1 MQLTDYI
8 PTINTLRNV
17 IDIALVFII
26 VYVVLKLLRGTRA
39 VPTVVGM
46 VILALLYWLA
56 VAQEL
61 STLEF
66 VLRYAVGF
74 IGIAI
79 IVLFQSEIRQA
90 LIYFANRLRF
100 PILKRQRG
108 QFGGSVY
115 DEIVLAVTTLAS
127 EKTGALIVIER
138 NIGLRNFIDAG
149 VQLDARLSY
158 DLLVTIFNPSTPLHD
173 GAVVIQNERL
183 AAASVFLPLTKN
195 PEISRELGTRHR
207 AAIGITEGSDAISLV
222 VSEETGLITYVE
234 AGEVRRNIETTQ
246 LRKLLLDAMEIPLIE
261 PPRNAQSDEGGGD
274 RELRIENGELR
285 MENCKAKI
293 SPPASPSN
301 LDSSLMSSE
310 GKHRIAQ
317 LAMLHD
323 VPSQLDPVLL
333 ILNSQ
338 FSILN

>member
-1 MQLTDYI
+1 MVAVDTNTFM

-17 IDIALVFII
+17 LDIALVFAI

-39 VPTVVGM
+39 VPTVLGM
-46 VILALLYWLA
+46 VLIGLLYWFA
-56 VAQEL
+56 AIYEL

-90 LIYFANRLRF
+90 LIFFGNRLRF

-149 VQLDARLSY
+149 VQLDAHLSY

-195 PEISRELGTRHR
+195 PEVSRDLGTRHR
-207 AAIGITEGSDAISLV
+207 AAIGITEGTDAISIV
-222 VSEETGLITYVE
+222 VSEETGLITFVQ
-234 AGEVRRNIETTQ
+234 GNNIIRNIDTAT
-246 LRKLLLDAMEIPLIE
+246 LRRLLLEAMEIPIVETKRE
-261 PPRNAQSDEGGGD
+261 PV
-274 RELRIENGELR
+274 
-285 MENCKAKI
+285 KAVKE
-293 SPPASPSN
+293 
-301 LDSSLMSSE
+301 SE
-310 GKHRIAQ
+310 TEITIG
-317 LAMLHD
+317 
-323 VPSQLDPVLL
+323 
-333 ILNSQ
+333 
-338 FSILN
+338 

>member
-1 MQLTDYI
+1 MDLSNYI
-8 PTINTLRNV
+8 PTFVSLRNV
-17 IDIALVFII
+17 LDIALVFII

-46 VILALLYWLA
+46 VILALVYWIA

-149 VQLDARLSY
+149 VQLDARISY

-173 GAVVIQNERL
+173 GAVVIQNERV

-195 PEISRELGTRHR
+195 PEVSRELGTRHR

-234 AGEVRRNIETTQ
+234 AGNVHRNLDTTQ
-246 LRKLLLDAMEIPLIE
+246 LRKFLLDALEIPLVEARRDTVKPIKE
-261 PPRNAQSDEGGGD
+261 AETDITVS
-274 RELRIENGELR
+274 
-285 MENCKAKI
+285 
-293 SPPASPSN
+293 
-301 LDSSLMSSE
+301 
-310 GKHRIAQ
+310 
-317 LAMLHD
+317 
-323 VPSQLDPVLL
+323 
-333 ILNSQ
+333 
-338 FSILN
+338 

>member
-1 MQLTDYI
+1 MQFTNYI
-8 PTINTLRNV
+8 PAISSVRNV
-17 IDIALVFII
+17 IDIVLVFVI

-39 VPTVVGM
+39 VPTVVGI
-46 VILALLYWLA
+46 VLLGLLYWLA
-56 VAQEL
+56 VAQGL
-61 STLEF
+61 ATLEF
-66 VLRYAVGF
+66 VLRYAVLY

-90 LIYFANRLRF
+90 LIYFANRFRF

-138 NIGLRNFIDAG
+138 NIGLRNFVDAG

-173 GAVVIQNERL
+173 GAVIIQNERL

-195 PEISRELGTRHR
+195 PAVSRELGTRHR
-207 AAIGITEGSDAISLV
+207 AAIGITENSDAISLV

-234 AGEVRRNIETTQ
+234 AGEVRRNLDTTA

-261 PPRNAQSDEGGGD
+261 KRRDAATKLQDADTEVT
-274 RELRIENGELR
+274 
-285 MENCKAKI
+285 I
-293 SPPASPSN
+293 S
-301 LDSSLMSSE
+301 
-310 GKHRIAQ
+310 
-317 LAMLHD
+317 
-323 VPSQLDPVLL
+323 
-333 ILNSQ
+333 
-338 FSILN
+338 

>member
-1 MQLTDYI
+1 MQLADLA
-8 PTINTLRNV
+8 PTMSTLRNV
-17 IDIALVFII
+17 LDIALVFVI

-39 VPTVVGM
+39 VPTVVGLM
-46 VILALLYWLA
+46 ILTILYYVALT
-56 VAQEL
+56 QEL
-61 STLEF
+61 ATLEF

-90 LIYFANRLRF
+90 LIFFANRLRF

-149 VQLDARLSY
+149 VQLDARLMY
-158 DLLVTIFNPSTPLHD
+158 DLLVTIFNPATPLHD

-195 PEISRELGTRHR
+195 PSISREMGTRHR
-207 AAIGITEGSDAISLV
+207 AAIGITEGTDAISLV

-234 AGEVRRNIETTQ
+234 AGEIRRNLDTNQ
-246 LRKLLLDAMEIPLIE
+246 LRKTLLDAMEVPLVQ
-261 PPRNAQSDEGGGD
+261 AK
-274 RELRIENGELR
+274 REQT
-285 MENCKAKI
+285 KT
-293 SPPASPSN
+293 
-301 LDSSLMSSE
+301 
-310 GKHRIAQ
+310 
-317 LAMLHD
+317 
-323 VPSQLDPVLL
+323 
-333 ILNSQ
+333 
-338 FSILN
+338 

>member
-1 MQLTDYI
+1 MQI
-8 PTINTLRNV
+8 SEFIQVFSSVRNV
-17 IDIALVFII
+17 VDIVLVFII
-26 VYVVLKLLRGTRA
+26 VYVVLRLLRGTRA

-46 VILALLYWLA
+46 VLLGLLYWLA
-56 VAQEL
+56 LTQGL

-66 VLRYAVGF
+66 VLRYAVVY

-90 LIYFANRLRF
+90 LIYFASRFRF
-100 PILKRQRG
+100 PTLKRQRG

-115 DEIVLAVTTLAS
+115 DEIVLALTTLAS
-127 EKTGALIVIER
+127 EKTGALIVVQR

-158 DLLVTIFNPSTPLHD
+158 DLLVTIFNPATPLHD
-173 GAVVIQNERL
+173 GAVIIQNERL

-234 AGEVRRNIETTQ
+234 AGKVLRNLDTPT
-246 LRKLLLDAMEIPLIE
+246 LRKILLEAMDLPLE
-261 PPRNAQSDEGGGD
+261 APRDNAKP
-274 RELRIENGELR
+274 L
-285 MENCKAKI
+285 K
-293 SPPASPSN
+293 
-301 LDSSLMSSE
+301 DSESE
-310 GKHRIAQ
+310 VTA
-317 LAMLHD
+317 L
-323 VPSQLDPVLL
+323 
-333 ILNSQ
+333 
-338 FSILN
+338 